1 MNSKILKKQIE
12 ESKDKSEL
20 ILEIKDLNLF
30 YGGIHTLKDINLT
43 VRNGEIITLIG
54 ANGAGKTSTLRAI
67 SSLEK
72 IKSGSMSGVQSY
84 AGYIEKDNKRYAFAI
99 IVNHWNGERSKLRAE
114 MEKLLNEL
122 FKK

>member
-30 YGGIHTLKDINLT
+30 YGGIHALKDINLT

-72 IKSGSMSGVQSY
+72 IKSGSINYNGKDIVGVP
-84 AGYIEKDNKRYAFAI
+84 ANKI
-99 IVNHWNGERSKLRAE
+99 GRAHV
-114 MEKLLNEL
+114 
-122 FKK
+122 